1 MAEYFQVARV
11 TFDSSKY
18 DARLANVDTQVAK
31 IKAVTDMRA
40 VRVVRVADKH
50 ESQWVICRDSKLRHL
65 P

>member
-18 DARLANVDTQVAK
+18 DAMMANADTQVAK

-50 ESQWVICRDSKLRHL
+50 ES
-65 P
+65 